1 MDPVRDHPSAA
12 IVIVG
17 NELLSG
23 RVRDENLAHLAAELW
38 RRGVAV
44 RRAVFLP
51 DEVDEIAREVSTCA
65 ASHDWVITTGG
76 IGPTHDDV
84 TMAGI
89 ARAFGV
95 PLARLPGMERAIR
108 RTFGGDTTEVHLRMA
123 LAPEGAGLVHGEPG
137 RWPTVRFRNVFVLP
151 GIPEVLRRKLPGV
164 LAAIPPGPGFHRRVV
179 HLPGAREND
188 LADLLDGLV
197 RRHPEVAIGSYPKAG
212 EVEVTFEGT
221 DEAAV
226 LAAEEDFREQVGV
239 DRSGEERG

>member
-1 MDPVRDHPSAA
+1 MDPVRDHPTAA

-23 RVRDENLAHLAAELW
+23 RVRDENLAHLAGELW
-38 RRGVAV
+38 ARGVAV

-51 DEVDEIAREVSTCA
+51 DEVEEIAREVA
-65 ASHDWVITTGG
+65 AAAGGHDWVITTGG

-84 TMAGI
+84 TMEGV

-95 PLARLPGMERAIR
+95 PLVRLPGMERAIR
-108 RTFGGDTTEVHLRMA
+108 RTFGDGTTEVHLRMA

-137 RWPTVRFRNVFVLP
+137 RWPTVRYRNVFVLP

-179 HLPGAREND
+179 RLPGARENE
-188 LADLLDGLV
+188 LAGLLDALV
-197 RRHPEVAIGSYPKAG
+197 GQFRDVAIGSYPKAG
-212 EVEVTFEGT
+212 ELEITFEGT

-226 LAAEEDFREQVGV
+226 LAAERAFRERLENR
-239 DRSGEERG
+239 DSGQERG

>member
-1 MDPVRDHPSAA
+1 MDPVRNHPSAA

-38 RRGVAV
+38 KRGVAV
-44 RRAVFLP
+44 RRVVFVP
-51 DEVDEIAREVSTCA
+51 DEIDEIAREVAACA
-65 ASHDWVITTGG
+65 GRYDWVITTGG

-84 TMAGI
+84 TMEGI

-95 PLARLPGMERAIR
+95 PLVRLPGMERAIR
-108 RTFGGDTTEVHLRMA
+108 RTFGEDTTEVHLRMA

-151 GIPEVLRRKLPGV
+151 GIPEVLRRKLHAV

-179 HLPGAREND
+179 HLPGMREND
-188 LADLLDGLV
+188 LAALLDALV
-197 RRHPEVAIGSYPKAG
+197 EGHPEVAIGSYPKPGA
-212 EVEVTFEGT
+212 VEVTFEGT

-226 LAAEEDFREQVGV
+226 LAAERSFRERL
-239 DRSGEERG
+239 DDARSGQERG

>member
-1 MDPVRDHPSAA
+1 MDPVRGHPSAA

-23 RVRDENLAHLAAELW
+23 RVRDENLARLATALW
-38 RRGVAV
+38 GRGVAV
-44 RRAVFLP
+44 RRAVFVP
-51 DEVDEIAREVSTCA
+51 DDVAEIAREVAACA
-65 ASHDWVITTGG
+65 GRHDWVITTGG

-84 TMAGI
+84 TMEGV

-95 PLARLPGMERAIR
+95 PLVRLPGMEQAIR
-108 RTFGGDTTEVHLRMA
+108 RTFGAGTTDVHLRMA

-179 HLPGAREND
+179 RLRGAREND
-188 LADLLDGLV
+188 LAPLLDSLV
-197 RRHPEVAIGSYPKAG
+197 EGYGSVSIGSYPRPG
-212 EVEVTFEGT
+212 ELEITFEGT
-221 DEAAV
+221 DEEAV
-226 LAAEEDFREQVGV
+226 LAAERAFRERVGKGP
-239 DRSGEERG
+239 SGQEGG